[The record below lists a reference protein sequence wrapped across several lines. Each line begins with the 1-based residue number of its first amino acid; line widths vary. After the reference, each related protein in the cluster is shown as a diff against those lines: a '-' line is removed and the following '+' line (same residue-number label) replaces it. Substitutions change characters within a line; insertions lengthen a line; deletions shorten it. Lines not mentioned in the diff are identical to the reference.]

1 MTGQIIVGSLTIF
14 MLFIMF
20 LVISKTSN
28 NIINLLIKM
37 EYLLQKEFDLK
48 KEALEVRRIMDEQV
62 QEQDERNAARQ
73 GL

>member
-1 MTGQIIVGSLTIF
+1 MTGHIIVGSLTIF